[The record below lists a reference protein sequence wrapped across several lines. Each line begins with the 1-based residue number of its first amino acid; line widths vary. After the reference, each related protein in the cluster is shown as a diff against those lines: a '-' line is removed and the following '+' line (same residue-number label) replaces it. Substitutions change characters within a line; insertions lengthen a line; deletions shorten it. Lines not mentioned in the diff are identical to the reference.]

1 MFSKLMNF
9 HKGKKSVTVDQ
20 SVGQGV
26 EKSHPDGLPIDVPSV
41 VKSDSHPSSELASK
55 LVDTHKNSV
64 NAIVTSV
71 LEIDTHGNP
80 TSGQELRQR
89 ILGRKPVLDRY
100 QRVIG
105 YELVLRNKDA
115 NQASRPNDA
124 LSRMYDEMLV
134 RGLITMELGR
144 SMGEKLV
151 FASLSSACVPGSLLE
166 SLPNKGVVLALK
178 VVPENAEEQLV
189 CMKALITA
197 GYQIALDDFVYSA
210 VFAPFY
216 RLAKYVRIDVSG
228 MDAITLREQMKSLR
242 EKVSPLLV
250 AKNVETDDVFDA
262 CRSLSFDFFQGYYF
276 TRLQPHKPPR
286 LDNDRLRVI
295 ELLNMVTNY
304 AEIHEM
310 EKVFKLDVSLSYKL
324 LRYINSPGCGMVQK
338 VSSIAHALAVLGHDQ
353 LYRWLTL
360 LLFTSGRADAR
371 SHPLLKNAMVRA
383 RLIESLGKIK
393 LAPSEVEGLFI
404 VGIFSM
410 LDALLNVPMAQAV
423 SHLNLP
429 EKVVDA
435 LVKRKGAYAPFLE
448 LASACEEGNDQLIE
462 HYAAV
467 CQFDAETVNQAHVQ
481 AIIWAEELDK

>member
-9 HKGKKSVTVDQ
+9 RKGKKSTSVKQ
-20 SVGQGV
+20 SIDHEEEESHLEGLLIDA
-26 EKSHPDGLPIDVPSV
+26 EKPVSNQPSTQADRV
-41 VKSDSHPSSELASK
+41 
-55 LVDTHKNSV
+55 VDTHKNT
-64 NAIVTSV
+64 ADTIVTSV
-71 LEIDTHGNP
+71 LEIDTHGKS
-80 TSGQELRQR
+80 SGGQQLRQR
-89 ILGRKPVLDRY
+89 ILGRQPVLDKY
-100 QRVIG
+100 QHVVG
-105 YELVLRNKDA
+105 YELILRNKDA
-115 NQASRPNDA
+115 NQAFQQNTAISRLYDDMLLRGLGSMELAHSIGQKSVFAGLSYACIPDA
-124 LSRMYDEMLV
+124 LLEEVPSR
-134 RGLITMELGR
+134 
-144 SMGEKLV
+144 
-151 FASLSSACVPGSLLE
+151 
-166 SLPNKGVVLALK
+166 GVVLALK
-178 VVPENAEEQLV
+178 IAPEHIEDQLL
-189 CMKALITA
+189 CMKNLITA
-197 GYQIALDDFVYSA
+197 GFQVAVDDFIYSP

-228 MDAITLREQMKSLR
+228 MDAISLREQMKSLR
-242 EKVSPLLV
+242 EKVSPLLI

-276 TRLQPHKPPR
+276 TKLQPNKPPR
-286 LDNDRLRVI
+286 LNNDRLRVI
-295 ELLNMVTNY
+295 ELLNMVTKH
-304 AEIHEM
+304 AEIHDL

-338 VSSIAHALAVLGHDQ
+338 VSSIAHALAVLGYDQ

-360 LLFTSGRADAR
+360 LLFTSGKIEAR

-383 RLIESLGKIK
+383 RLIESLGEMK

-410 LDALLNVPMAQAV
+410 LDALLNVPMEQAI

-435 LVKRKGAYAPFLE
+435 LVNRKGGYAPFLE

-462 HYAAV
+462 HYAAA
-467 CQFDAETVNQAHVQ
+467 CHFDADTVNHAHVQ